1 MRGGLR
7 ILDAVSATVPRGSCT
22 AIVGPNGAGKTTLL
36 LALLGDLPYLGR
48 IDFPGRAE
56 GQRPRIGYV
65 PQKLDFDRGQPIT
78 VREFLALGLQRRPL
92 WFGVAGRWRR
102 KAHDKLAQV
111 QALHLAS
118 RRLGALSGGELQRV
132 LLALALLQEP
142 ELLVLDEPEAGV
154 DFHGGFIFCELLDSL
169 RKEQHFTQLMVSHD
183 LSTITHHATHVI
195 CLKHGV
201 VAEGPPKEV
210 LTPNNLG
217 ITFGL
222 HMGLVKPDSLP
233 SGLTACTATCC
244 NPPRNHA

>member
-1 MRGGLR
+1 M
-7 ILDAVSATVPRGSCT
+7 
-22 AIVGPNGAGKTTLL
+22 
-36 LALLGDLPYLGR
+36 
-48 IDFPGRAE
+48 
-56 GQRPRIGYV
+56 
-65 PQKLDFDRGQPIT
+65 
-78 VREFLALGLQRRPL
+78 
-92 WFGVAGRWRR
+92 
-102 KAHDKLAQV
+102 
-111 QALHLAS
+111 
-118 RRLGALSGGELQRV
+118 
-132 LLALALLQEP
+132 
-142 ELLVLDEPEAGV
+142 LVLDEPEAGV

-210 LTPNNLG
+210 LTPANLG

-244 NPPRNHA
+244 NSPCHHA